1 MAKISEHQKKQLKDL
16 RSYKEGAYADASIYT
31 ILLDL
36 VEGNGFDNVFQVL
49 HQLSSDLGEREEL
62 EKMFDVAKKWTWS

>member
-16 RSYKEGAYADASIYT
+16 RSYKEGAYADAIYT